1 MPSETDK
8 SHQNARYEEFLRLL
22 AKHDSG
28 VFAYILTLLPNRAD
42 AEEVCQETCLV
53 LWRSFDRFELGTD
66 FRAWARRT
74 ALHQVIAFRR
84 RQKRDRVRFTQTFVE
99 MVAKEYEE
107 KADDLE
113 TRLSALAGCIAKLK
127 PRDRELLSQH
137 YRSGTTM
144 KAVAEQIG
152 RPADTVY
159 KALKRVRRALFDCV
173 SRTLAEES
181 G

>member
-1 MPSETDK
+1 MPSDTDT
-8 SHQNARYEEFLRLL
+8 SNQNERYEEFLRLL
-22 AKHDSG
+22 AKYDSR

-42 AEEVCQETCLV
+42 AEEVFQETCIV
-53 LWRSFDRFELGTD
+53 LWRSFDQFELGTN
-66 FRAWARRT
+66 FQAWARRT

-84 RQKRDRVRFTQTFVE
+84 RQKRERVRFTQTFVE
-99 MVAKEYEE
+99 IVAKEYEE

-113 TRLSALAGCIAKLK
+113 ARLGALASCIEKLK

-137 YRSGTTM
+137 YRLGTTM

-159 KALKRVRRALFDCV
+159 KALKRVRRSLFDCV
-173 SRTLAEES
+173 TRALAAES